1 MARWSVALMDPEEGE
16 TERMIEE
23 YVRISEDTT
32 QPDQNEPD
40 EDQHEHMWQVK
51 IAVHEGWRLLRMH
64 VRHLSVVAYW
74 RSLV

>member
-1 MARWSVALMDPEEGE
+1 MAKWSVALMDPEEGE

-23 YVRISEDTT
+23 HIRISAETPPMDE
-32 QPDQNEPD
+32 NEPD
-40 EDQHEHMWQVK
+40 NQDENMWQMK

-64 VRHLSVVAYW
+64 VRHRCVVAYW